1 MSRPPIES
9 DAPRA
14 VDEAFAALLQ
24 RLDPA
29 TDPRVLH
36 AARRAMQAVAQ
47 GHAALDLHE
56 LAREPRDGAG
66 DPDALEPW
74 RRALQASRWVAT
86 PDIDATAPA
95 DAPLVLERDLLYLRR
110 YREYERRLALGLR
123 RIAAQPL
130 VTGDFTALVPLFAQL
145 FPAAAVPATAATA
158 DVPEPRNLE

>member
-56 LAREPRDGAG
+56 LAREPRDDAG
-66 DPDALEPW
+66 DHDALEPW
-74 RRALQASRWVAT
+74 HPALPASRWVDT
-86 PDIDATAPA
+86 PDINAAAAPH
-95 DAPLVLERDLLYLRR
+95 APLVLERDLLYLRR

-123 RIAAQPL
+123 RIAAQPP
-130 VTGDFTALVPLFAQL
+130 TASDLAGLAPLFARL
-145 FPAAAVPATAATA
+145 FPAAAAPAPIPTLSPQAG
-158 DVPEPRNLE
+158 E